1 MEFDI
6 LKKPF
11 MDFSSHNKNEVLV
24 YKRAENNDEK
34 FTSQKY
40 LLQKKRCN
48 YVVSW
53 DNNFKFGKIKYFIE
67 KENEIYAIIN
77 EYIKNYLDN
86 SIIVP
91 AYNVDFSNILIPI
104 RPTICI
110 QAIPL
115 TQIKKA
121 FMVENYICIPP
132 NSIERRRMIK
142 VYDLIFLLA
151 NLIFSSITFIY

>member
-1 MEFDI
+1 
-6 LKKPF
+6 